1 MCAEVAKICSK
12 ESSKLIK
19 KEKEILASFAVAPP
33 IVSIMATMHGKCLVK
48 MEKALSQC
56 DKIF

>member
-12 ESSKLIK
+12 ESSKLVK

-33 IVSIMATMHGKCLVK
+33 IVSSMATMHGKCLVK

>member
-1 MCAEVAKICSK
+1 MCAEVVKICSK
-12 ESSKLIK
+12 ESSELVK
-19 KEKEILASFAVAPP
+19 KEKEILASFAVTPQIA
-33 IVSIMATMHGKCLVK
+33 SIMAAMHGKCLVK

>member
-12 ESSKLIK
+12 ESSELV
-19 KEKEILASFAVAPP
+19 KEKEILASFAVAPQ
-33 IVSIMATMHGKCLVK
+33 IVSIMATMHGKGLVK